1 MTLAYLNRVSWGS
14 LILSLI
20 IQVEFPMRI
29 GRIVNTKRSANLFI
43 NKFIDFH
50 LKHMKL
56 LGESYKVDYGV
67 TSNIYFYHVV
77 YSV

>member
-1 MTLAYLNRVSWGS
+1 
-14 LILSLI
+14 
-20 IQVEFPMRI
+20 MRI

-77 YSV
+77 YCV